1 MEWPAADNAPALAK
15 AVKAFFDSPGQ
26 EPSAQSLERLLPR
39 LQAVR
44 RGDQPE
50 LWDKLI
56 ESLADACRDPTW
68 REPIERAGLLKYCL
82 ESLDAAEL
90 PVDSSKQLLRAI
102 GNGVADRDES
112 RAVVLPFLDKIMSCL
127 QNPALLPVAISVLYN
142 TCLGYDPAQKEAAG
156 LRLDRQLCR
165 HLSDDPPNVSQL
177 IELLAWVSD
186 KLSDDVLG
194 ESEDC
199 LNATIQYLSSCEEWE
214 DFKHLIAAASVYLQD
229 SSVQAK
235 VLHSD
240 GMSQITTLLKQ
251 KTDQLDQ
258 LQASMRD
265 DEKKG
270 FLEDLRIA
278 TGLVMNAIAA
288 ITASDDFT
296 RLYTLSSPLIREQG
310 AWLSSPSPI
319 LRTCACI
326 TLGNIAV
333 SDAVNIDMVHEHSH
347 HLPTLRILATS
358 TDRTELYLAAGFL
371 RHLAQPAANV
381 EPVTAAQPLPTLA
394 ALLDRKE
401 PELDFEAAAVL
412 RRLVNNSRAT
422 AVALA
427 QDTPTLDKLLTA
439 AKQTKTGFEVGRLL
453 IAICRRL
460 SERQSDEQA
469 AAAAAAAAD
478 STDRCWTSLLAHDE
492 LLRPL
497 VLMVRQEQVPALASE
512 AWFGLGLVV
521 ASSPAGARK
530 VVDAFEDEDNWNAL
544 RAAVTTGD
552 AGGADRKNVVTTVNV
567 VAQSLEEGAEKQ
579 RWVELAKECWQDAS
593 SAPAITQ

>member
-1 MEWPAADNAPALAK
+1 MDWPAADDPLSLIG
-15 AVKAFFDSPGQ
+15 AVKAFLDSPDQ
-26 EPSAQSLERLLPR
+26 EPSRQSLEPLLARLDEL
-39 LQAVR
+39 R

-50 LWDKLI
+50 LWDRLI
-56 ESLADACRDPTW
+56 ESLADACRDPKW
-68 REPIERAGLLKYCL
+68 REPIEQSGILKYYL
-82 ESLDAAEL
+82 ESLDAASL
-90 PVDSSKQLLRAI
+90 PTASSKQLLRAV

-127 QNPALLPVAISVLYN
+127 QNPALLPVAVSVLYN
-142 TCLGYDPAQKEAAG
+142 TCLGYDDKILHKRRPQACA
-156 LRLDRQLCR
+156 
-165 HLSDDPPNVSQL
+165 STL

-186 KLSDDVLG
+186 KLSDDVLA

-199 LNATIQYLSSCEEWE
+199 LNAVIQSLSSCEEWE

-229 SSVQAK
+229 GSIQSK
-235 VLHSD
+235 ILHSD
-240 GMSQITTLLKQ
+240 GMSQITALLKQ

-258 LQASMRD
+258 LQASMD
-265 DEKKG
+265 DEEKKD

-333 SDAVNIDMVHEHSH
+333 SDAVNVDMVHEHSH
-347 HLPTLRILATS
+347 HLPTLRILQTA

-381 EPVTAAQPLPTLA
+381 EPVTQATPPPLPTLA

-422 AVALA
+422 AAALA
-427 QDTPTLDKLLTA
+427 KDDTTLDKLLTA

-453 IAICRRL
+453 IAVCRKLR
-460 SERQSDEQA
+460 ERQNDPAEPDA
-469 AAAAAAAAD
+469 VKAD
-478 STDRCWTSLLAHDE
+478 TERCWASLLAHDE

-512 AWFGLGLVV
+512 AWFGLGLLV
-521 ASSPAGARK
+521 AAPTAGVRK
-530 VVDAFEDEDNWNAL
+530 VADAFAEDEDNWNAL
-544 RAAVTTGD
+544 RKAATTGD
-552 AGGADRKNVVTTVNV
+552 RDSADRKNAMTTVNL
-567 VAQSLEEGAEKQ
+567 VARLLEEGEEKR
-579 RWVELAKECWQDAS
+579 RWSELLQECCGEEGS
-593 SAPAITQ
+593 TLAITQ

>member
-1 MEWPAADNAPALAK
+1 MDWPAADDPLSLIG
-15 AVKAFFDSPGQ
+15 AVKAFLDSPDQ
-26 EPSAQSLERLLPR
+26 EPSRQSLEPLLARLDEL
-39 LQAVR
+39 R

-50 LWDKLI
+50 LWDRLI
-56 ESLADACRDPTW
+56 ELLADACRDPKW
-68 REPIERAGLLKYCL
+68 REPIEQSGILKYYL
-82 ESLDAAEL
+82 ESLDAASL
-90 PVDSSKQLLRAI
+90 PTASSKQLLRAV

-127 QNPALLPVAISVLYN
+127 QNPALLPVAVSVLYN

-165 HLSDDPPNVSQL
+165 HLADDPPNVSQL

-186 KLSDDVLG
+186 KLSDDVLA

-199 LNATIQYLSSCEEWE
+199 LSAIMQSLSSCEEWE

-229 SSVQAK
+229 GSIQSK
-235 VLHSD
+235 ILHSD
-240 GMSQITTLLKQ
+240 GMSQITALLKQ

-258 LQASMRD
+258 LQASMDD
-265 DEKKG
+265 DEKKD

-333 SDAVNIDMVHEHSH
+333 SDAVNVDMVHEHSH
-347 HLPTLRILATS
+347 HLPTLRILQTA

-381 EPVTAAQPLPTLA
+381 EPVTQATPPPLPTLV

-422 AVALA
+422 AAELA
-427 QDTPTLDKLLTA
+427 KDDTTLDKLLTA

-453 IAICRRL
+453 IAVCRKLR
-460 SERQSDEQA
+460 ERQHDPAEPDA
-469 AAAAAAAAD
+469 VKAD
-478 STDRCWTSLLAHDE
+478 TERCWASLLAHDE

-512 AWFGLGLVV
+512 AWFGLGLLV
-521 ASSPAGARK
+521 AAPTAGVRK
-530 VVDAFEDEDNWNAL
+530 VADAFAEDEDNWNAL
-544 RAAVTTGD
+544 RKAATTGD
-552 AGGADRKNVVTTVNV
+552 RESADRKNVMTTVNL
-567 VAQSLEEGAEKQ
+567 VAQLLDEGEEKQ
-579 RWVELAKECWQDAS
+579 RWSELLKEC
-593 SAPAITQ
+593 